1 MKELAECDNSQED
14 DLALAIHH
22 LEQHVDLMTEIQ
34 VSLTKLSVPD
44 DTSHVQDM
52 QDQIFKAKR
61 VLARLERSSEVSV
74 GRAQCVPPY
83 LGGKLDLKLPKFCGD
98 VEKWSEFWSLFCVSV
113 HDNPAYAPVE
123 KLVHLKAHLVDQA
136 EVAVQGLPIT
146 DQGYL
151 KAVETLKERFD
162 RPDLCI
168 KVLMQRLLST
178 TPVHSDNDL
187 VRLRRMIDGLI
198 SEVRALETMNVLPD
212 SYAVL
217 LMPVLLS
224 CIPESWK
231 IEWLRCSA
239 DSSDEL
245 TVFLKFLQKE
255 MSIRE
260 EAAARRKRTTSEQL
274 PTAVPGKPTVSMLNV
289 RQKKG
294 PDWVCLA
301 CGTGKHGLAACSAYR
316 TMTVPVRWDVVR
328 QAKLCYQCLGPHLLR
343 ACHSTR
349 CPWCG
354 GPHHSSLHPPP
365 GEHAA
370 LMPTERCVP
379 DRGQLSPPAAAA
391 VSESRMPDRR
401 PLPPPAAAGTFSANQ
416 GRMCMGVRSQQH
428 CYVQTALVEVAGP
441 RGVRLVRALIDGGAD
456 ASFIRASL
464 ADQLGLEKVGQ
475 GTFACVGFK
484 ERVEEAHQYDQVS
497 ARLTGYQKGEAELVF
512 WRTDKLCAPV
522 GAPPPIQSL
531 PPSVEL
537 ADDFRDGPVDVL
549 IGCDQLYKVVLWNQ
563 VEVNPGLRLVE
574 TVFGY
579 VLHGQSP
586 GQQTTRQRHAY
597 RCQLVDVERMWTLD
611 AVGVAA
617 EETAERDPPVPTW
630 NATEN
635 RYEMGL
641 VWKSDQRPV
650 SNLMLSKT
658 RTHRM
663 TEKLNVEQF
672 QEYDDHLHQLL
683 EDAVIEPALPSPPSE
698 FILPHRGLHRNGKLR
713 VVFDGSAPDGAGMS
727 LNSYLEPGENLLHRL
742 PAVLLNFR
750 SGAVGCQTDIR
761 AAFHQIVL
769 TEEDRQFVQLLWA
782 GQRLRFRR
790 VPFGLTCSPYMLL
803 CTIAEHVR
811 RCLRDEPVLLQKV
824 QDSVYMDDMCPSFST
839 RAEAEAGLTKMG
851 DVFSEASM
859 DLHKTRMSG
868 DDTEDEKVLGL
879 LWSTRSDRLAVTVP
893 QVPCPGTRT
902 ELLSAVS
909 RPFDPLGVVTPWLI
923 WGKALFQR
931 TWLDAECTWDSPLS
945 GELQTEVRAWWRDS
959 PGRVIWF
966 PRLAGARDDQ
976 SGATFHV
983 FCDASRTAYCAVVYV
998 VQGGEP
1004 ALVMSKSRLAPLSP
1018 HLTIPRLE
1026 LMAAVVGARL
1036 MDFIKNALHLESAT
1050 VTYWSDSTD
1059 VLHWL
1064 NRRRPLKMFVENR
1077 VKTVLQ
1083 LTTADQWRQ

>member
-1 MKELAECDNSQED
+1 
-14 DLALAIHH
+14 
-22 LEQHVDLMTEIQ
+22 
-34 VSLTKLSVPD
+34 
-44 DTSHVQDM
+44 
-52 QDQIFKAKR
+52 
-61 VLARLERSSEVSV
+61 
-74 GRAQCVPPY
+74 
-83 LGGKLDLKLPKFCGD
+83 
-98 VEKWSEFWSLFCVSV
+98 
-113 HDNPAYAPVE
+113 
-123 KLVHLKAHLVDQA
+123 
-136 EVAVQGLPIT
+136 
-146 DQGYL
+146 
-151 KAVETLKERFD
+151 
-162 RPDLCI
+162 
-168 KVLMQRLLST
+168 
-178 TPVHSDNDL
+178 
-187 VRLRRMIDGLI
+187 
-198 SEVRALETMNVLPD
+198 
-212 SYAVL
+212 
-217 LMPVLLS
+217 
-224 CIPESWK
+224 
-231 IEWLRCSA
+231 
-239 DSSDEL
+239 
-245 TVFLKFLQKE
+245 
-255 MSIRE
+255 
-260 EAAARRKRTTSEQL
+260 
-274 PTAVPGKPTVSMLNV
+274 
-289 RQKKG
+289 
-294 PDWVCLA
+294 
-301 CGTGKHGLAACSAYR
+301 
-316 TMTVPVRWDVVR
+316 
-328 QAKLCYQCLGPHLLR
+328 
-343 ACHSTR
+343 
-349 CPWCG
+349 
-354 GPHHSSLHPPP
+354 
-365 GEHAA
+365 
-370 LMPTERCVP
+370 
-379 DRGQLSPPAAAA
+379 
-391 VSESRMPDRR
+391 
-401 PLPPPAAAGTFSANQ
+401 
-416 GRMCMGVRSQQH
+416 MCMGVRSQQH

-464 ADQLGLEKVGQ
+464 ADQLGLEKIGQ

-497 ARLTGYQKGEAELVF
+497 ARLTGYQKGEAKLVF

-879 LWSTRSDRLAVTVP
+879 LWSTRPDRLAVTVP
-893 QVPCPGTRT
+893 QVTCPGTRT
-902 ELLSAVS
+902 ELLSAQAVN
-909 RPFDPLGVVTPWLI
+909 RTAWILRF
-923 WGKALFQR
+923 AHNARHQR
-931 TWLDAECTWDSPLS
+931 TERRSGALTPDERREALRFWIRVSQSAAYAPELEALTAGAPLPPNSRLEKDGAQPSVQPGDDDVLTPAHLLFGVTSIRGVLSPSGHELDSLSRRWRHQRLVSEHLVQRWTKEYLQTLRTWSFSRRGRPVRLPEVGEIVLVHAEGPRGRWPLARVVSLLS
-945 GELQTEVRAWWRDS
+945 GADGRARAAS
-959 PGRVIWF
+959 IVLRGR
-966 PRLAGARDDQ
+966 
-976 SGATFHV
+976 
-983 FCDASRTAYCAVVYV
+983 
-998 VQGGEP
+998 
-1004 ALVMSKSRLAPLSP
+1004 
-1018 HLTIPRLE
+1018 LTRRPINKLLRLE
-1026 LMAAVVGARL
+1026 AS
-1036 MDFIKNALHLESAT
+1036 E
-1050 VTYWSDSTD
+1050 
-1059 VLHWL
+1059 
-1064 NRRRPLKMFVENR
+1064 
-1077 VKTVLQ
+1077 
-1083 LTTADQWRQ
+1083 

>member
-1 MKELAECDNSQED
+1 MEREAQLKQ
-14 DLALAIHH
+14 
-22 LEQHVDLMTEIQ
+22 
-34 VSLTKLSVPD
+34 
-44 DTSHVQDM
+44 
-52 QDQIFKAKR
+52 KR
-61 VLARLERSSEVSV
+61 TVAR
-74 GRAQCVPPY
+74 
-83 LGGKLDLKLPKFCGD
+83 
-98 VEKWSEFWSLFCVSV
+98 
-113 HDNPAYAPVE
+113 
-123 KLVHLKAHLVDQA
+123 
-136 EVAVQGLPIT
+136 
-146 DQGYL
+146 
-151 KAVETLKERFD
+151 
-162 RPDLCI
+162 
-168 KVLMQRLLST
+168 
-178 TPVHSDNDL
+178 
-187 VRLRRMIDGLI
+187 
-198 SEVRALETMNVLPD
+198 
-212 SYAVL
+212 
-217 LMPVLLS
+217 
-224 CIPESWK
+224 
-231 IEWLRCSA
+231 
-239 DSSDEL
+239 
-245 TVFLKFLQKE
+245 VFLKFLQKE

-260 EAAARRKRTTSEQL
+260 EAAARRKRITSEQP
-274 PTAVPGKPTVSMLNV
+274 PTAVPGKPTVSMLN
-289 RQKKG
+289 
-294 PDWVCLA
+294 
-301 CGTGKHGLAACSAYR
+301 
-316 TMTVPVRWDVVR
+316 
-328 QAKLCYQCLGPHLLR
+328 
-343 ACHSTR
+343 
-349 CPWCG
+349 
-354 GPHHSSLHPPP
+354 
-365 GEHAA
+365 
-370 LMPTERCVP
+370 
-379 DRGQLSPPAAAA
+379 
-391 VSESRMPDRR
+391 
-401 PLPPPAAAGTFSANQ
+401 

-484 ERVEEAHQYDQVS
+484 ERVEEAHQY
-497 ARLTGYQKGEAELVF
+497 
-512 WRTDKLCAPV
+512 
-522 GAPPPIQSL
+522 
-531 PPSVEL
+531 
-537 ADDFRDGPVDVL
+537 
-549 IGCDQLYKVVLWNQ
+549 DQLYKVVLWNQ

-879 LWSTRSDRLAVTVP
+879 PVEHKIGSSGRDRATGDL
-893 QVPCPGTRT
+893 
-902 ELLSAVS
+902 
-909 RPFDPLGVVTPWLI
+909 PWHP
-923 WGKALFQR
+923 
-931 TWLDAECTWDSPLS
+931 D
-945 GELQTEVRAWWRDS
+945 
-959 PGRVIWF
+959 
-966 PRLAGARDDQ
+966 
-976 SGATFHV
+976 
-983 FCDASRTAYCAVVYV
+983 
-998 VQGGEP
+998 
-1004 ALVMSKSRLAPLSP
+1004 
-1018 HLTIPRLE
+1018 
-1026 LMAAVVGARL
+1026 
-1036 MDFIKNALHLESAT
+1036 
-1050 VTYWSDSTD
+1050 
-1059 VLHWL
+1059 
-1064 NRRRPLKMFVENR
+1064 
-1077 VKTVLQ
+1077 
-1083 LTTADQWRQ
+1083 

>member
-1 MKELAECDNSQED
+1 MTVSRKKTEKDKEQ
-14 DLALAIHH
+14 
-22 LEQHVDLMTEIQ
+22 
-34 VSLTKLSVPD
+34 TK
-44 DTSHVQDM
+44 QD
-52 QDQIFKAKR
+52 
-61 VLARLERSSEVSV
+61 VEVSV
-74 GRAQCVPPY
+74 KGIKQPELPVFEGVIAKFEDWEVVFDAFIGTSRIDPKLKMLY
-83 LGGKLDLKLPKFCGD
+83 LKNSLSGEALKLVEGYKPSEMGYAKAREALTDKYGGK
-98 VEKWSEFWSLFCVSV
+98 
-113 HDNPAYAPVE
+113 
-123 KLVHLKAHLVDQA
+123 
-136 EVAVQGLPIT
+136 T
-146 DQGYL
+146 
-151 KAVETLKERFD
+151 
-162 RPDLCI
+162 
-168 KVLMQRLLST
+168 
-178 TPVHSDNDL
+178 
-187 VRLRRMIDGLI
+187 RR
-198 SEVRALETMNVLPD
+198 
-212 SYAVL
+212 
-217 LMPVLLS
+217 
-224 CIPESWK
+224 
-231 IEWLRCSA
+231 
-239 DSSDEL
+239 
-245 TVFLKFLQKE
+245 
-255 MSIRE
+255 IR
-260 EAAARRKRTTSEQL
+260 
-274 PTAVPGKPTVSMLNV
+274 
-289 RQKKG
+289 
-294 PDWVCLA
+294 
-301 CGTGKHGLAACSAYR
+301 HGLN
-316 TMTVPVRWDVVR
+316 DIR
-328 QAKLCYQCLGPHLLR
+328 QFSNIAEGD
-343 ACHSTR
+343 TR
-349 CPWCG
+349 R
-354 GPHHSSLHPPP
+354 L
-365 GEHAA
+365 EQYA
-370 LMPTERCVP
+370 
-379 DRGQLSPPAAAA
+379 DK
-391 VSESRMPDRR
+391 
-401 PLPPPAAAGTFSANQ
+401 

-839 RAEAEAGLTKMG
+839 RAEAEVGLTKMG

-859 DLHKTRMSG
+859 DLHNTRMSG

-879 LWSTRSDRLAVTVP
+879 L
-893 QVPCPGTRT
+893 
-902 ELLSAVS
+902 
-909 RPFDPLGVVTPWLI
+909 
-923 WGKALFQR
+923 
-931 TWLDAECTWDSPLS
+931 
-945 GELQTEVRAWWRDS
+945 
-959 PGRVIWF
+959 
-966 PRLAGARDDQ
+966 
-976 SGATFHV
+976 
-983 FCDASRTAYCAVVYV
+983 
-998 VQGGEP
+998 
-1004 ALVMSKSRLAPLSP
+1004 
-1018 HLTIPRLE
+1018 LE

-1083 LTTADQWRQ
+1083 LTTADQWRHQRTERRSGALSPEERREALRFWIRVSQSAAYAPELEALTAGAPLPPNSRLEKDGAQPSVQPGDDDVLTPAHLLFGVTSIRGVLSPSGHELDSLSRRWRHQRLVSEHLVQRWTKEYLQALRTWSFSRRGRPVRLPEVGEICHADVDDLGKGGHELSSTTGNAGARVCCGVIGIAKL

>member
-1 MKELAECDNSQED
+1 MDRYGNEFVKASTLKNRIRSWP
-14 DLALAIHH
+14 AIRSGDGKGLREFADF
-22 LEQHVDLMTEIQ
+22 LEQCQAASSAAGHL
-34 VSLTKLSVPD
+34 
-44 DTSHVQDM
+44 
-52 QDQIFKAKR
+52 R
-61 VLARLERSSEVSV
+61 VLDDQHENSIML
-74 GRAQCVPPY
+74 
-83 LGGKLDLKLPKFCGD
+83 KKLPK
-98 VEKWSEFWSLFCVSV
+98 
-113 HDNPAYAPVE
+113 P
-123 KLVHLKAHLVDQA
+123 LVDRWRRYVDQRLYEPA
-136 EVAVQGLPIT
+136 EVDKCKVFLRM
-146 DQGYL
+146 
-151 KAVETLKERFD
+151 KLKERQAAVM
-162 RPDLCI
+162 RHGLCRGCLKRGHI
-168 KVLMQRLLST
+168 WRSCQKKQNWPEVTEPRW
-178 TPVHSDNDL
+178 PGRYED
-187 VRLRRMIDGLI
+187 DGLSVSLQGVAADTI
-198 SEVRALETMNVLPD
+198 SHLADLGRTVRRLEI
-212 SYAVL
+212 Y
-217 LMPVLLS
+217 
-224 CIPESWK
+224 
-231 IEWLRCSA
+231 
-239 DSSDEL
+239 
-245 TVFLKFLQKE
+245 VFLKFLQKE

-260 EAAARRKRTTSEQL
+260 EAAARRKRTTSEQP
-274 PTAVPGKPTVSMLNV
+274 PTAVPGKPTVCMLN
-289 RQKKG
+289 
-294 PDWVCLA
+294 
-301 CGTGKHGLAACSAYR
+301 
-316 TMTVPVRWDVVR
+316 
-328 QAKLCYQCLGPHLLR
+328 
-343 ACHSTR
+343 
-349 CPWCG
+349 
-354 GPHHSSLHPPP
+354 
-365 GEHAA
+365 
-370 LMPTERCVP
+370 
-379 DRGQLSPPAAAA
+379 
-391 VSESRMPDRR
+391 
-401 PLPPPAAAGTFSANQ
+401 

-484 ERVEEAHQYDQVS
+484 ERVEEAHQY
-497 ARLTGYQKGEAELVF
+497 
-512 WRTDKLCAPV
+512 
-522 GAPPPIQSL
+522 
-531 PPSVEL
+531 
-537 ADDFRDGPVDVL
+537 
-549 IGCDQLYKVVLWNQ
+549 DQLYKVVLWNQ

-893 QVPCPGTRT
+893 QVTCPGTRT
-902 ELLSAVS
+902 ELLSARTERRSGALSPEERREALRFWIRVSQSAAYAPELEALTAGAPLPPNSRLEKVPEVPGTEPS
-909 RPFDPLGVVTPWLI
+909 RPFSRVGVDFFGPMYVKGGDKVT
-923 WGKALFQR
+923 
-931 TWLDAECTWDSPLS
+931 
-945 GELQTEVRAWWRDS
+945 
-959 PGRVIWF
+959 
-966 PRLAGARDDQ
+966 
-976 SGATFHV
+976 
-983 FCDASRTAYCAVVYV
+983 
-998 VQGGEP
+998 
-1004 ALVMSKSRLAPLSP
+1004 
-1018 HLTIPRLE
+1018 
-1026 LMAAVVGARL
+1026 
-1036 MDFIKNALHLESAT
+1036 
-1050 VTYWSDSTD
+1050 
-1059 VLHWL
+1059 
-1064 NRRRPLKMFVENR
+1064 
-1077 VKTVLQ
+1077 
-1083 LTTADQWRQ
+1083 TTC

>member
-1 MKELAECDNSQED
+1 
-14 DLALAIHH
+14 
-22 LEQHVDLMTEIQ
+22 
-34 VSLTKLSVPD
+34 
-44 DTSHVQDM
+44 M

-187 VRLRRMIDGLI
+187 VRLRRMIDGLV

-260 EAAARRKRTTSEQL
+260 EAAARRKRTTSEQP
-274 PTAVPGKPTVSMLNV
+274 PTAVPGKPTVSMLN
-289 RQKKG
+289 
-294 PDWVCLA
+294 
-301 CGTGKHGLAACSAYR
+301 
-316 TMTVPVRWDVVR
+316 
-328 QAKLCYQCLGPHLLR
+328 
-343 ACHSTR
+343 
-349 CPWCG
+349 
-354 GPHHSSLHPPP
+354 
-365 GEHAA
+365 
-370 LMPTERCVP
+370 
-379 DRGQLSPPAAAA
+379 
-391 VSESRMPDRR
+391 
-401 PLPPPAAAGTFSANQ
+401 

-484 ERVEEAHQYDQVS
+484 ERVEEAHQY
-497 ARLTGYQKGEAELVF
+497 
-512 WRTDKLCAPV
+512 
-522 GAPPPIQSL
+522 
-531 PPSVEL
+531 
-537 ADDFRDGPVDVL
+537 
-549 IGCDQLYKVVLWNQ
+549 DQLYKVVLWNQ

-635 RYEMGL
+635 
-641 VWKSDQRPV
+641 
-650 SNLMLSKT
+650 
-658 RTHRM
+658 
-663 TEKLNVEQF
+663 
-672 QEYDDHLHQLL
+672 
-683 EDAVIEPALPSPPSE
+683 
-698 FILPHRGLHRNGKLR
+698 
-713 VVFDGSAPDGAGMS
+713 
-727 LNSYLEPGENLLHRL
+727 
-742 PAVLLNFR
+742 
-750 SGAVGCQTDIR
+750 
-761 AAFHQIVL
+761 
-769 TEEDRQFVQLLWA
+769 
-782 GQRLRFRR
+782 
-790 VPFGLTCSPYMLL
+790 
-803 CTIAEHVR
+803 
-811 RCLRDEPVLLQKV
+811 
-824 QDSVYMDDMCPSFST
+824 ST
-839 RAEAEAGLTKMG
+839 RAEAEVGLPKMG

-893 QVPCPGTRT
+893 QVTCPGTRT
-902 ELLSAVS
+902 ELLSAQAVN
-909 RPFDPLGVVTPWLI
+909 RTAWILRF
-923 WGKALFQR
+923 AHNARHQR
-931 TWLDAECTWDSPLS
+931 TERRSGALSPEERREALRFWIRVSQSAAYAPELEALTAGAPLPPNSRLEKVRPRDDDVLTPAHLLFGVTSIRGVLSPSGHELDSLSRRWRHQRLVSEHLVQRWTKEYLQTLRTWSFSRRGRPVRLPEVGEIVLVHAEGPRGRWPLARVVSLLS
-945 GELQTEVRAWWRDS
+945 GADGRARAAS
-959 PGRVIWF
+959 IVLRGR
-966 PRLAGARDDQ
+966 
-976 SGATFHV
+976 
-983 FCDASRTAYCAVVYV
+983 
-998 VQGGEP
+998 
-1004 ALVMSKSRLAPLSP
+1004 
-1018 HLTIPRLE
+1018 LTRRPINKLLRLE
-1026 LMAAVVGARL
+1026 AS
-1036 MDFIKNALHLESAT
+1036 E
-1050 VTYWSDSTD
+1050 
-1059 VLHWL
+1059 
-1064 NRRRPLKMFVENR
+1064 
-1077 VKTVLQ
+1077 
-1083 LTTADQWRQ
+1083 

>member
-1 MKELAECDNSQED
+1 
-14 DLALAIHH
+14 
-22 LEQHVDLMTEIQ
+22 
-34 VSLTKLSVPD
+34 
-44 DTSHVQDM
+44 
-52 QDQIFKAKR
+52 
-61 VLARLERSSEVSV
+61 
-74 GRAQCVPPY
+74 
-83 LGGKLDLKLPKFCGD
+83 
-98 VEKWSEFWSLFCVSV
+98 
-113 HDNPAYAPVE
+113 
-123 KLVHLKAHLVDQA
+123 
-136 EVAVQGLPIT
+136 
-146 DQGYL
+146 
-151 KAVETLKERFD
+151 
-162 RPDLCI
+162 
-168 KVLMQRLLST
+168 
-178 TPVHSDNDL
+178 
-187 VRLRRMIDGLI
+187 
-198 SEVRALETMNVLPD
+198 
-212 SYAVL
+212 
-217 LMPVLLS
+217 
-224 CIPESWK
+224 
-231 IEWLRCSA
+231 
-239 DSSDEL
+239 
-245 TVFLKFLQKE
+245 
-255 MSIRE
+255 
-260 EAAARRKRTTSEQL
+260 
-274 PTAVPGKPTVSMLNV
+274 
-289 RQKKG
+289 
-294 PDWVCLA
+294 
-301 CGTGKHGLAACSAYR
+301 
-316 TMTVPVRWDVVR
+316 MTVPVRWDVVR

-379 DRGQLSPPAAAA
+379 DRGPLSPPAAAA

-893 QVPCPGTRT
+893 QVTCPGTRT

-931 TWLDAECTWDSPLS
+931 TWLDAQCTWDSPLS

-1083 LTTADQWRQ
+1083 LTTADQWRYVRGSDNPADIGTRGVTLTSLIACDKWWKGPPFDLSPPDYDASLVLLTPPSAEAEAETRPEVRRQVVAVRRECGPDPIPDVMRGPFDVTRCSHLKQAVNRTAWILRFAHNARHQRTERRSGALSPEERREALLFWIRVSQSAAYAPELEALTAGAPLPPNSRLEKVRPRLNADGVLEAVTRTHEPALIILPEFAHLTTLIVDDAHRKSFHQGTRTTLALLSGEYCVRRRTVHRVVSTCFRCRRYRGAPYRSADGALPPFRTEPSRPFSRVGVDFFGPMYVKGGDKVTTTC